1 MKTYVICWENINYP
15 KEGEELDT
23 TFSVIKRSFGSKMAA
38 FEYLKTEEIPIA
50 LEQLKVEYSDVIG
63 MSEEELSIESG
74 VYYEDKF
81 LQAEI
86 NVYFNEELV
95 ESIGYK
101 IVETELQMATLIN

>member
-1 MKTYVICWENINYP
+1 
-15 KEGEELDT
+15 
-23 TFSVIKRSFGSKMAA
+23 MAA

-74 VYYEDKF
+74 VYYENKF

-86 NVYFNEELV
+86 NVYFNEEIV